1 MLANR
6 KLACL
11 VFVLASH
18 LVLPGCGTKR
28 EDSDR
33 ETQVGRLEL
42 EEISAMFKLHVDQKK
57 RSPSKSEDL
66 QAYHAGFAHGSKAL
80 QSGQYVIRWTVG
92 KSGAEDAI
100 LAYSKNAPAHGGL
113 TLLRNG
119 TIKKMTAEQL
129 TETLKATAG
138 DR

>member
-1 MLANR
+1 M
-6 KLACL
+6 
-11 VFVLASH
+11 
-18 LVLPGCGTKR
+18 

-57 RSPSKSEDL
+57 RPPSKSEDL
-66 QAYHAGFAHGSKAL
+66 QAYRAGFIHGSKAL
-80 QSGQYVIRWTVG
+80 QSGQYVIRWTVD
-92 KSGAEDAI
+92 KTGADDTI
-100 LAYSKNAPAHGGL
+100 LAYPKIASAHGGL

-119 TIKKMTAEQL
+119 TIKKMTAEQIA
-129 TETLKATAG
+129 ETLKGTPG